1 MVIKQCDLFYK
12 NDAEN
17 SDKEY
22 HLQLVEDGGTYKVN
36 FQYGKR
42 GSTLTPGNKITTD
55 DSSKAEKVYNKK
67 YVEELGKGYVEKTGK
82 ASSVNYSTPSKAP
95 AANEVLVIPQ
105 LCNPVDSDDEVE
117 ELLQDDR
124 YGMQE
129 KKDGKHMMLRT
140 CSGKVRA
147 TNKKGKECGYPEAF
161 AKAVGK
167 IDNSL
172 FDGEAIGEVYHI
184 FDLLECEGVDLR
196 GLGYGDRFNRL
207 NKLISRLGKAARI
220 VPVAAGTKAKQD
232 LYDFLEAEGKE
243 GVVFKLLAGKFKVGR
258 PASGGDFRKKKF
270 LSEVSCRVKAGR
282 DGKRSIGLELLDA
295 KGNWVDVGF
304 CTIPPN
310 KEIPI
315 VGQIIEVS
323 YLNVQGVGGHL
334 YQPVYKELRDDIDP
348 EECLMTQIKYKVAE
362 ED

>member
-1 MVIKQCDLFYK
+1 
-12 NDAEN
+12 
-17 SDKEY
+17 
-22 HLQLVEDGGTYKVN
+22 
-36 FQYGKR
+36 
-42 GSTLTPGNKITTD
+42 
-55 DSSKAEKVYNKK
+55 
-67 YVEELGKGYVEKTGK
+67 
-82 ASSVNYSTPSKAP
+82 
-95 AANEVLVIPQ
+95 
-105 LCNPVDSDDEVE
+105 
-117 ELLQDDR
+117 
-124 YGMQE
+124 
-129 KKDGKHMMLRT
+129 
-140 CSGKVRA
+140 
-147 TNKKGKECGYPEAF
+147 
-161 AKAVGK
+161 
-167 IDNSL
+167 
-172 FDGEAIGEVYHI
+172 
-184 FDLLECEGVDLR
+184 
-196 GLGYGDRFNRL
+196 
-207 NKLISRLGKAARI
+207 
-220 VPVAAGTKAKQD
+220 VAAGTKAKQD